1 MKCHSMKNQKLLSK
15 IKDFR
20 NFLYIAWKHLQLP
33 EPTPIQYDIANY
45 LQHGSQ
51 RQIISAFRGCGKSW
65 ITSAYVLWRLLLDP
79 QLNVLVV
86 SASKNRADDFS
97 TFCLRLLQEM
107 PILEHLYPRESQ
119 RQSKISFDVAPA
131 LASHQPSVKSLGITS
146 QLTGSRADLVVCDDV
161 ETSGNTQT
169 QTMRDKLSEAI
180 KEFEAIIKPEK
191 TSRIIFLGT
200 PQVEQSIY
208 NKLQERGYK
217 VRYWTARYPTEN
229 QLKSYASN
237 LAPIIGNTW
246 THDRVSEPT
255 DPIRFNNED
264 LLAREASY
272 GRLSFNM
279 QFMLDTTLNDLNKY
293 PLKLSDL
300 TVMTLNPD
308 NAPEKVIWASSPEL
322 RQEGLPCVG
331 LQGDTYYRPM
341 QTQGEWLPY
350 TGSVM
355 AIDPAGKGKDETS
368 YVVTKFLNGNIFI
381 LDAGGFSAGYTEHVL
396 SKLVGIAKKN
406 KVNKI
411 LIEENF
417 GQGMFEALLMP
428 YLKKEYRCTT
438 ELVRQTTNK
447 HRRILDTLEP
457 LISQHRI
464 IVDVNVIKNDYE
476 GTNELYPP
484 EQALR
489 YQLFYQISRLQKG
502 ANTLSQDDRIDALQI
517 ACQHWQ
523 KQLAKDQDL
532 AYRDRKEER
541 LNHELNLHFGG
552 GASDENTWIKY

>member
-1 MKCHSMKNQKLLSK
+1 MKNQKLLSK

>member
-1 MKCHSMKNQKLLSK
+1 MRCHSMKNQKLLSK
-15 IKDFR
+15 ISDFR
-20 NFLYIAWKHLQLP
+20 NFLYIAWKHLKLP
-33 EPTPIQYDIANY
+33 QPTPIQYDIADY

-79 QLNVLVV
+79 QLNILVV
-86 SASKNRADDFS
+86 SGSKNRADDFS
-97 TFCLRLLQEM
+97 TFCLRLLHEM
-107 PILEHLYPRESQ
+107 PILNHLYPKESQ

-146 QLTGSRADLVVCDDV
+146 QLTGSRADLIIADDV

-169 QTMRDKLSEAI
+169 QTMREKLSEGI

-200 PQVEQSIY
+200 PQSEFSIY

-217 VRYWTARYPTEN
+217 VRFWSARYPTEN
-229 QLKSYASN
+229 QLKSYGSS

-246 THDRVSEPT
+246 THERIGEPT
-255 DPIRFNNED
+255 DPIRFNDED
-264 LLAREASY
+264 LLKREASY

-300 TVMTLNPD
+300 TVMSLNPD
-308 NAPEKVIWASSPEL
+308 NAPEKIIWASSPEL
-322 RQEGLPCVG
+322 RQEGLPNVG

-341 QTQGEWLPY
+341 QVQGEWLPY
-350 TGSVM
+350 SGSVM
-355 AIDPAGKGKDETS
+355 SIDPAGKGKDETS
-368 YVVTKFLNGNIFI
+368 YCVTKFLNGNIFI

-396 SKLVGIAKKN
+396 NKLTQIAKKN

-417 GQGMFEALLMP
+417 GQGMFEALLQP
-428 YLKKEYRCTT
+428 YLRNDYKCTT

-464 IVDVNVIKNDYE
+464 IVDANVIKNDYE

-484 EQALR
+484 EQALK

-502 ANTLSQDDRIDALQI
+502 ANTLAQDDRIDAMQI
-517 ACQHWQ
+517 ACQYWQ
-523 KQLAKDQDL
+523 KQLAKDQDQ
-532 AYRDRKEER
+532 AYRDRKDDM
-541 LNHELNLHFGG
+541 LNAELEKYYGSGNNDN
-552 GASDENTWIKY
+552 SWIKF

>member
-1 MKCHSMKNQKLLSK
+1 MKNQKLLSK

-20 NFLYIAWKHLQLP
+20 NFLYIAWKHLKLP

-107 PILEHLYPRESQ
+107 PLLEHLYPKESQ

-146 QLTGSRADLVVCDDV
+146 QLTGSRADLVICDDV

-191 TSRIIFLGT
+191 QSRIIFLGT

-246 THDRVSEPT
+246 THDLVSKPT
-255 DPIRFNNED
+255 DPVRFNTED

-272 GRLSFNM
+272 GRLAFNM

-331 LQGDTYYRPM
+331 LQGDAYYRPM
-341 QTQGEWLPY
+341 QIQGEWLPY
-350 TGSVM
+350 QGSVM
-355 AIDPAGKGKDETS
+355 SIDPAGKGKDETS

-396 SKLVGIAKKN
+396 SKLVSIAKKN

-428 YLKKEYRCTT
+428 YLKKDYRCTT

-457 LISQHRI
+457 LVSQHRI
-464 IVDVNVIKNDYE
+464 IVDANVIKNDYE

-517 ACQHWQ
+517 ACQYWQ

-532 AYRDRKEER
+532 AYQDRKEER
-541 LNHELNLHFGG
+541 LNHELNKYFGG
-552 GASDENTWIKY
+552 GTSNENTWIKY

>member
-1 MKCHSMKNQKLLSK
+1 MKNQKLLSK
-15 IKDFR
+15 ISDFR
-20 NFLYIAWKHLQLP
+20 NFLYIAWKHLKLP
-33 EPTPIQYDIANY
+33 KPTDIQYDIADY

-79 QLNVLVV
+79 QLNILVV

-97 TFCLRLLQEM
+97 TFCLRLLHEM
-107 PILEHLYPRESQ
+107 PILNHLYPKESQ

-146 QLTGSRADLVVCDDV
+146 QLTGSRADLIIADDV

-169 QTMRDKLSEAI
+169 QTMREKLSEAI
-180 KEFEAIIKPEK
+180 KEFEAIIKPET

-217 VRYWTARYPTEN
+217 VRFWTARYPTEN
-229 QLKSYASN
+229 QLKSYGSS
-237 LAPIIGNTW
+237 LAPVIGNTW
-246 THDRVSEPT
+246 THERVG
-255 DPIRFNNED
+255 DPVDPVRFNNED
-264 LLAREASY
+264 LLSREASY

-322 RQEGLPCVG
+322 KQEGLPCVG
-331 LQGDTYYRPM
+331 LQGDSYYRPM
-341 QTQGEWLPY
+341 QVQGEWLPY
-350 TGSVM
+350 SGSVM
-355 AIDPAGKGKDETS
+355 SIDPAGKGKDETS
-368 YVVTKFLNGNIFI
+368 YCVTKFLNGNIFI
-381 LDAGGFSAGYTEHVL
+381 LDAGGFSSGYTEHVL
-396 SKLVGIAKKN
+396 NKLTKIAKRN

-417 GQGMFEALLMP
+417 GQGMFEALLQP
-428 YLKKEYRCTT
+428 YLRNEYKCTT

-464 IVDVNVIKNDYE
+464 IIDANVIKNDYE

-484 EQALR
+484 EQALK

-502 ANTLSQDDRIDALQI
+502 ANTLAQDDRIDAMQI
-517 ACQHWQ
+517 ACQYWQ
-523 KQLAKDQDL
+523 KQLAKDQDQ
-532 AYRDRKEER
+532 AYKDRKEDM
-541 LNHELNLHFGG
+541 LNMELDKYYGSN
-552 GASDENTWIKY
+552 SENTWLDI